1 MNWVQEREVNVAI
14 SNELLQGIEIQQ
26 EMALWFPP
34 FFLSILLFFFSQALR
49 SNNCHF
55 SL

>member
-34 FFLSILLFFFSQALR
+34 FFLSFYPSLFFQSGFEKQ
-49 SNNCHF
+49 
-55 SL
+55 